1 MQDNICKLIEL
12 KNSKEWISFEKYYM
26 NYNVFNQF
34 DFFRLE
40 DIHTN
45 VLKSLW
51 IYVKFLDTFFRT
63 IFI

>member
-1 MQDNICKLIEL
+1 MQDSVRKLIKL
-12 KNSKEWISFEKYYM
+12 KNSKEWIDFEKYYM

-45 VLKSLW
+45 VLKSLLIQENVYGW
-51 IYVKFLDTFFRT
+51 
-63 IFI
+63 